1 MPRLTKIVFRNDKRS
16 ISANVKNKRW
26 WRMRL
31 HNFGHYCLLIV
42 IFSAF
47 LFNNKGVVKHD
58 TLQKQNKWKNQNY

>member
-1 MPRLTKIVFRNDKRS
+1 MKYSNIIGLKIAD
-16 ISANVKNKRW
+16 NVKTILRLP
-26 WRMRL
+26 MRFSR
-31 HNFGHYCLLIV
+31 FGNCCIVTV